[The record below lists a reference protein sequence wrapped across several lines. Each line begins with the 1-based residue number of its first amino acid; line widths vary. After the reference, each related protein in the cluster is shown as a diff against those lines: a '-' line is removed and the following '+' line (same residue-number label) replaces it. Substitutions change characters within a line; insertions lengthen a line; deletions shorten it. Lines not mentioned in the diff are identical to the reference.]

1 MHPLLYIIFAIII
14 FEALWDFFLGELNRK
29 SWSDKVPKRL
39 EDVYPQDKFQKQK
52 EYRIANYRFGL
63 FSSAVSTI
71 LILMVLW
78 YQGFGWLHYT
88 VENFIGHKY
97 LQPLVYFGAIGL
109 GSMILSLPFSIYS
122 TFVIEER
129 FGFNRTTKSTFITD
143 LIKSLLLG
151 ALIGGLLLW
160 LVVWFYHTAGSLFW
174 LYAWGGLS
182 LFMIFFSK
190 FYTTLILPL
199 FNKLT
204 PLEEGELKSAI
215 ESMSRKAGFSLEN
228 VYVMDGSKRS
238 TKANAFFSGFG
249 ENKRIVLFDT
259 LINDLDKD
267 EIVAVLAHEI
277 GHYRLKH
284 TIRGT
289 ILGILQTG
297 ITLFLLG
304 WFINHPG
311 ISQALGVASPVFHVA
326 LLGFGL
332 LYSPISA
339 MAGLGMTILSRR
351 QEYQADAFAAKYANA
366 SALQSALKKISAT
379 ALNNPTPHPWFVFFN
394 YSHPPLLKRLEAL
407 DSFTSVKPTIK

>member
-1 MHPLLYIIFAIII
+1 MHPLLYIILAIIV

-29 SWSDKVPKRL
+29 SWSDKVPKCL
-39 EDVYPQDKFQKQK
+39 EDVYPQEKFEKQKQ
-52 EYRIANYRFGL
+52 YRLANYRFGL
-63 FSSAVSTI
+63 ISSAVSTI
-71 LILMVLW
+71 LILMVLLL
-78 YQGFGWLHYT
+78 QGFGWLHYT
-88 VENFIGHKY
+88 VESFTNHKY

-109 GSMILSLPFSIYS
+109 ASMILSLPFSIYS
-122 TFVIEER
+122 TFVIEEK
-129 FGFNRTTKSTFITD
+129 FGFNRTTKGTFIAD
-143 LIKSLLLG
+143 VFKSLLLG
-151 ALIGGLLLW
+151 ALIGGFLLW
-160 LVVWFYHTAGSLFW
+160 LVVWFYHSAGSLFW

-204 PLEEGELKSAI
+204 PLEEGDLKSAI
-215 ESMSRKAGFSLEN
+215 ENMSQKAGFSLEN
-228 VYVMDGSKRS
+228 VFVMDGSKRS

-249 ENKRIVLFDT
+249 KNKRIVLFDT
-259 LINDLDKD
+259 LINDLDKE

-289 ILGILQTG
+289 MLGIFQTG

-311 ISQALGVASPVFHVA
+311 ISQALGVANPVFHVA

-332 LYSPISA
+332 LYSPISS
-339 MAGLGMTILSRR
+339 MAGLGMTILSRK
-351 QEYQADAFAAKYANA
+351 QEYQADEFAANHASA
-366 SALQSALKKISAT
+366 SALQSALKKISTT
-379 ALNNPTPHPWFVFFN
+379 ALSNPTPHPWFVFFN

-407 DSFTSVKPTIK
+407 DSNDKD